1 MMPSSSMPGAA
12 GSSELI
18 YRGQQAAVAEDQEEA
33 AAAGYYYSSAAN
45 KKPPPPLPWVRY
57 VLGEQRLVFALLG
70 MALASLVFLLLAPSG
85 SPPAGAA
92 SSGGSAAHLAAVG
105 LAAWQYS
112 SSRTLEG
119 GVRSAARVPLGLK
132 RKGLRVV
139 VTGGAGFVGSHL
151 VDRLLARGDSV
162 IVVDNLFTGRKEN
175 VLHHGGNPR
184 FEMIRHDVVE
194 PILLEVDQIYHLACP
209 ASPVHYKHNPVKTIK
224 TNVVGTLNML
234 GLAKRVGARFLLTST
249 SEVYGDPLQHPQV
262 ETYWGNVNPI
272 GVRSCYDE
280 GKRTAE
286 TLTMDYHRGANLE
299 VRIARIFN
307 TYGPRMCIDDGRVV
321 SNFVAQALRKEP
333 LTVYG
338 DGKQTRSFQYVSDL
352 VEGLMKL
359 MEGDHVGPFNLGNP
373 GEFTMLELAKVV
385 QDTIDPNARIE
396 FRPNTADD
404 PHKRKP
410 DISRAK
416 ELLGW
421 EPKISLKNGLPL
433 MVQDFRNRIFGDQ
446 KDAGDN

>member
-1 MMPSSSMPGAA
+1 MPGQP
-12 GSSELI
+12 
-18 YRGQQAAVAEDQEEA
+18 R
-33 AAAGYYYSSAAN
+33 
-45 KKPPPPLPWVRY
+45 PL
-57 VLGEQRLVFALLG
+57 Q
-70 MALASLVFLLLAPSG
+70 
-85 SPPAGAA
+85 
-92 SSGGSAAHLAAVG
+92 
-105 LAAWQYS
+105 
-112 SSRTLEG
+112 
-119 GVRSAARVPLGLK
+119 
-132 RKGLRVV
+132 
-139 VTGGAGFVGSHL
+139 
-151 VDRLLARGDSV
+151 
-162 IVVDNLFTGRKEN
+162 
-175 VLHHGGNPR
+175 
-184 FEMIRHDVVE
+184 
-194 PILLEVDQIYHLACP
+194 
-209 ASPVHYKHNPVKTIK
+209 

-234 GLAKRVGARFLLTST
+234 GLAKRIGARFLLTST

-359 MEGDHVGPFNLGNP
+359 MEGEHIGPFNLGNP

-385 QDTIDPNARIE
+385 QDTIDKEARIE

-421 EPKISLKNGLPL
+421 EPKVPLHEGLPL
-433 MVQDFRNRIFGDQ
+433 MVTDFRKRIFGDQ
-446 KDAGDN
+446 EESTEAAGGLS